1 MTERKAQK
9 GAVNIIMM
17 RKIYHIPNYKH
28 WELDIENAEFRE
40 RLGELITP
48 FTSKLQSHAGNA
60 NTMPL
65 GDLSKTNA
73 VENL

>member
-1 MTERKAQK
+1 MEAKKSQK
-9 GAVNIIMM
+9 GADDIIMK

-65 GDLSKTNA
+65 GDLSKENA